1 MNKEALRIKL
11 NDHHSI
17 ISCIMEDFTKLQSN
31 GFVLDL
37 PTLTNN
43 KIRVTMVPVMQ
54 VVKSDC
60 KGADYLTGRFGSQ

>member
-1 MNKEALRIKL
+1 MNKASRIKL